1 MSVLTSP
8 LLKPDFHYD
17 HPHHCDR
24 PLLNLFPIT
33 GIIMMISGIAFNR
46 PDHLSRLRAFPC
58 DRFKIYT
65 IVLIVRIELISIQV
79 IKVISDVRVVCDHL
93 GSVSICP
100 SQLAE
105 RYWRWL
111 GWSGESGLSYGNQA
125 LSSQAWIEI
134 LNFYPNV
141 KVFAWVLKSW
151 PDWSQGLWMPDIHTY
166 KWTAFNLE
174 FRSFKK

>member
-17 HPHHCDR
+17 HSHHCDC
-24 PLLNLFPIT
+24 PLPNLFPIT
-33 GIIMMISGIAFNR
+33 WIIVMISGIAFNR
-46 PDHLSRLRAFPC
+46 PDHLSHLRAFPY
-58 DRFKIYT
+58 DGFQIYT
-65 IVLIVRIELISIQV
+65 IVRIELISIQV
-79 IKVISDVRVVCDHL
+79 IKVISVVRVVCDHL
-93 GSVSICP
+93 GSVSIWP

-105 RYWRWL
+105 HYWRWL
-111 GWSGESGLSYGNQA
+111 RRSGESGLSYGNQA

-151 PDWSQGLWMPDIHTY
+151 PYWSQGLWMPDIHT
-166 KWTAFNLE
+166 
-174 FRSFKK
+174 